1 VTVTV
6 EDVNDNAP
14 VFTQTSY
21 TAVVPENAPLDWSV
35 AQLQAF
41 DPDEGPGGKVEYSFA
56 GEGRLEGKSS
66 KKNLFKF
73 IFTN

>member
-1 VTVTV
+1 MTV

-56 GEGRLEGKSS
+56 GEGRLEGKSQ
-66 KKNLFKF
+66 K
-73 IFTN
+73 